1 LSENNREA
9 LPKKESFVRSTEQKN
24 SKNRPPLFR
33 GWLRVPIA
41 QVLVFALII
50 SSLPARAQVTISCAG
65 LSGNAL
71 LNCLTLQQSG
81 SGTNNSGSSSNSGK
95 TVTIISVA
103 AAAVAALLILY
114 IVKKRGQ
121 HPKDAILLNSPPV
134 RFNDVVSG
142 RPTKEIVPVTNL
154 MNDPVIVKAIA
165 VDGKSGALAIG
176 DAKQVPFTLAPGEK
190 SEIPVTIS
198 ANKGGGKARLRLV
211 VATAKTKKD
220 EVRFIDVS
228 YGQQESKLRKLIP

>member
-1 LSENNREA
+1 M
-9 LPKKESFVRSTEQKN
+9 KSTEQKN
-24 SKNRPPLFR
+24 SKNRTPLFR
-33 GWLRVPIA
+33 GWLKVPIA
-41 QVLVFALII
+41 QVVVFAMII
-50 SSLPARAQVTISCAG
+50 SSVPARAQVTISCSG
-65 LSGNAL
+65 LSGTAL

-81 SGTNNSGSSSNSGK
+81 SGTNSSSSSSNSGK
-95 TVTIISVA
+95 TVAIVSVA

-114 IVKKRGQ
+114 IVKKRGRQ
-121 HPKDAILLNSPPV
+121 TKNPILLNSPAV

-142 RPTKEIVPVTNL
+142 QPTKESVPVTNL

-211 VATAKTKKD
+211 VATAKTRKD
-220 EVRFIDVS
+220 EVHFIDVS
-228 YGQQESKLRKLIP
+228 YGQQKSKLKKLIP